1 MSNGG
6 GSSSPAEIKV
16 TYLLGELEK
25 VEGDK
30 SPEGTTRKVALALQL
45 RKSTDGAPVG
55 TSPTGSAT
63 TEKASARLQ
72 DADGKEITTA
82 MVEKADLDQL
92 KVWAQLEAEW
102 DNDVMA
108 LVQERLEA
116 LRQASSP
123 PSGSTPVSSPG
134 GTGASQQPQPV
145 KEPPSPEQVFAASV
159 GGHQLKKS
167 LMDMHRVNPGLA
179 EAVRDGYQGGSNPSL
194 PEELLVRLAEANLL
208 WRDREKYRESA
219 GGQNGMIYKFYLSSN
234 SGPSVG
240 EWHVHWES
248 RGGAGDPGW
257 KRGRQGEKSGGDK
270 VALMKKLLG
279 RDWGKVGGPGAAASR
294 PANEDRPDS

>member
-63 TEKASARLQ
+63 TEKASARLH

-279 RDWGKVGGPGAAASR
+279 RDWGKVGGARGRRAPASQ
-294 PANEDRPDS
+294 

>member
-6 GSSSPAEIKV
+6 ASSSPTEIKV

-25 VEGDK
+25 VEGDR

-63 TEKASARLQ
+63 TEKASARLH

-123 PSGSTPVSSPG
+123 PCGSTPVSSPG

-145 KEPPSPEQVFAASV
+145 KEPPSPEQVFAA
-159 GGHQLKKS
+159 
-167 LMDMHRVNPGLA
+167 
-179 EAVRDGYQGGSNPSL
+179 RDGYQGGSNPSV
-194 PEELLVRLAEANLL
+194 PEGLLVRLAEANLL

-219 GGQNGMIYKFYLSSN
+219 GGQNGMIYKFYLSGN

-279 RDWGKVGGPGAAASR
+279 SDWGEVGGAGAAASR